1 MIEGMKKYLLLL
13 ALGFSSVAYSH
24 QVEPVSV
31 RQRGLLAVVNMA
43 AGRTKPNSIK
53 TRMYVAEERHAV
65 KLIQEKT
72 REQYGKVVF
81 LFREETN
88 EANFLKTMQEMAADP
103 ELKTIDMILYAH
115 GHNAD
120 PQFKE
125 GAPAIGLYHPENTYS
140 RSDELGPKVK
150 AIANGKLRML
160 YSDACWGST
169 QSQDWLNAGFI
180 AVAGAKLVDGNH
192 AIDLKRFFKKWLYGE
207 TFQDS
212 ITFANKNLFGKV
224 MDLIISG
231 DSTKVPLGALDLT
244 IDKTFIESN

>member
-1 MIEGMKKYLLLL
+1 MTKYILFILI
-13 ALGFSSVAYSH
+13 GFSSVSYSY
-24 QVEPVSV
+24 QAEPVSV

-53 TRMYVAEERHAV
+53 TMMYVSEESHAV
-65 KLIQEKT
+65 KLIEEKT

-88 EANFLKTMQEMAADP
+88 EANFLKTLQEMANDP

-115 GHNAD
+115 GHNSD
-120 PQFKE
+120 PKFKE
-125 GAPAIGLYHPENTYS
+125 GGPAIGLYSPENTFS

-169 QSQDWLNAGFI
+169 QSQDWLSAGFI
-180 AVAGAKLVDGNH
+180 AVAGARLVDGNH

-207 TFQDS
+207 TFQNS
-212 ITFANKNLFGKV
+212 INFANKNLFGKV
-224 MDLIISG
+224 MDFVVKG
-231 DSTKVPLGALDLT
+231 DSTKIPLGALDLT
-244 IDKTFIESN
+244 IDKTFTESN

>member
-1 MIEGMKKYLLLL
+1 MTKYILIISIVL
-13 ALGFSSVAYSH
+13 SSVGYAYQS
-24 QVEPVSV
+24 EPVEV

-53 TRMYVAEERHAV
+53 TRMYVSEERHAV
-65 KLIQEKT
+65 KLIEKKT
-72 REQYGKVVF
+72 REHYGKVVF

-88 EANFLKTMQEMAADP
+88 EANFLNTLQELANDP
-103 ELKTIDMILYAH
+103 EIKTIDMIFYAH
-115 GHNAD
+115 GHNSD

-125 GAPAIGLYHPENTYS
+125 GGPAIGLYHPENTYS

-169 QSQDWLNAGFI
+169 QSQDWLQAGFI
-180 AVAGAKLVDGNH
+180 AVAGARLVDGNH

-207 TFQDS
+207 TFKNS
-212 ITFANKNLFGKV
+212 IKFANKNLFGKL
-224 MDLIISG
+224 MDSVISEG
-231 DSTKVPLGALDLT
+231 DSTKIPLGDLDLT